1 VIDDEYVL
9 TAKHCFDG
17 IEAQTVEETKSV
29 LENEK
34 FYLIFGDWKTS
45 EEKGFKVEPIEI
57 HFRPDRFTYDGKL
70 DMTAADLGKS
80 FTVKSYNLN
89 HRLYNLNYLIRISYH
104 A

>member
-1 VIDDEYVL
+1 MIDDEYVL

-17 IEAQTVEETKSV
+17 IEAQSVEETKQV

-45 EEKGFKVEPIEI
+45 EKKGFKMEPIEI

-70 DMTAADLGKS
+70 DMTAADLGKTMTGS
-80 FTVKSYNLN
+80 NL
-89 HRLYNLNYLIRISYH
+89 
-104 A
+104 